1 MNFAQKLPAY
11 VIGGGLLIGAVV
23 AIGLW
28 YLALFAVAAIIF
40 IVLWL
45 VPRKQQNERRDVL
58 VFRPGSMIP
67 AEVWQKTEGLP
78 INPSSQPIDIDL
90 VELDKYR
97 NNWASFRATAQ
108 VERV

>member
-28 YLALFAVAAIIF
+28 YLALFALAAIIF

-45 VPRKQQNERRDVL
+45 VQIILLLVCVL
-58 VFRPGSMIP
+58 IIMNHLSISF
-67 AEVWQKTEGLP
+67 
-78 INPSSQPIDIDL
+78 L
-90 VELDKYR
+90 VE
-97 NNWASFRATAQ
+97 
-108 VERV
+108 V